1 MTQLA
6 LIASVPTHAL
16 GWGRQKSPAV
26 VAMFVT
32 TSGGV
37 PTLDRMIGL
46 AGLDLPTSIGPKSA
60 PPMANSCT
68 IGATPTPL
76 STMESGLPPPSF
88 VMTSRPPLGPITLG
102 VKTTPIEHDAPAPK
116 FAGQADVAAKSVGAA
131 MFWMATARVPL
142 FLTVTLSDWLGDP
155 TSWLPKSRAGGLRSI
170 GYAASPVPTT
180 PVYAGSPAGSL
191 ADRPDSPGAG
201 RPVRGAAAVGEC
213 D

>member
-32 TSGGV
+32 TSGAV
-37 PTLDRMIGL
+37 PTFDRMIGL

-102 VKTTPIEHDAPAPK
+102 VKTTPIKHDAPAPK
-116 FAGQADVAAKSVGAA
+116 FAGQADVTAKSVGAVGA
-131 MFWMATARVPL
+131 GSPKPRTPL
-142 FLTVTLSDWLGDP
+142 L
-155 TSWLPKSRAGGLRSI
+155 TSWQLLDRSGYPTTPFPKSRDGGLRSI
-170 GYAASPVPTT
+170 G
-180 PVYAGSPAGSL
+180 
-191 ADRPDSPGAG
+191 
-201 RPVRGAAAVGEC
+201 
-213 D
+213 